1 MEGASLK
8 PIQWS
13 PIVEEWFECNH
24 IHEHKVERKN
34 EHLLSSNALINDDD
48 YILIFDLKTFA
59 KNIK

>member
-13 PIVEEWFECNH
+13 LVVEQWFECNQ
-24 IHEHKVERKN
+24 IHERKVERKN
-34 EHLLSSNALINDDD
+34 EHFLSSNALINDDY
-48 YILIFDLKTFA
+48 YILISDLKTFA